1 MTRPT
6 WLLWGVSVVLLA
18 TSSVAYGQRRPPPP
32 PPDDTPIRR
41 QDTQE
46 LTLTVGEHRTIPAA
60 DVKSYTDSGTPGIAD
75 VSVTPDKSAILV
87 TALKPGSTSFLVVHS
102 SGTETNWVV
111 NVVSK
116 SLQTVEKEVSDLLQG
131 YTGVR
136 VRRVGSRFFIDGGV
150 SSEGDLARIKRIAEL
165 YPGQV
170 ESLVTVGSS
179 GVARLINV
187 RIDIIFVQYKKTSG
201 YQVGINYP
209 AEIGGAGS
217 AGPILQSTWGYD
229 FIAQAATANFN
240 VVNQV
245 FPALDIAAQH
255 AWAKVLKQATIIT
268 TNGVEATLGN
278 GGEQNFPI
286 ATGLTGTI
294 QKISYGTNLTV
305 LPRFDPDTGELEVKV
320 EADVSDLTAPA
331 ANTTIPGRD
340 TAKLNTVVH
349 MKLGQSLVLSGIHTR
364 SHNHSTSGLP
374 LLSEIPV
381 LGIFFGT
388 HGDQRD
394 DRDGAIFVVP
404 SVVEAVGRSG
414 YDMIEDAMQQY
425 SAYDGDLKNVSPY
438 SRIPPGSGGPASPAS
453 PAGR

>member
-1 MTRPT
+1 MRRAAG
-6 WLLWGVSVVLLA
+6 LLSAAAVLFVVQA
-18 TSSVAYGQRRPPPP
+18 SSVAHAQRRPAPPSE
-32 PPDDTPIRR
+32 DTRR
-41 QDTQE
+41 QDNQE
-46 LTLTVGEHRTIPAA
+46 LTMTVGEHRTIPAS

-75 VSVTPDKSAILV
+75 VSVTPDKSNLLV
-87 TALKPGSTSFLVVHS
+87 TALKAGTTSFLVVHS
-102 SGTETNWVV
+102 NGTETNWVV

-136 VRRVGSRFFIDGGV
+136 VRRVGARFFIDGGV

-170 ESLVTVGSS
+170 ESLVSVGSS
-179 GVARLINV
+179 GASRLINV
-187 RIDIIFVQYKKTSG
+187 RIDIVYVQYKRTSG

-209 AEIGGAGS
+209 GEILGSGSGGQVV
-217 AGPILQSTWGYD
+217 QSTWGYD
-229 FIAQAATANFN
+229 FVANTPTAQASI
-240 VVNQV
+240 VNQV
-245 FPALDIAAQH
+245 FPALDIAQQH

-268 TNGVEATLGN
+268 TNGVEATFGN
-278 GGEQNFPI
+278 GGEVNFSTS
-286 ATGLTGTI
+286 AGLTSSI
-294 QKISYGTNLTV
+294 QKISYGTNVTV

-331 ANTTIPGRD
+331 ANTTIPSRD

-349 MKLGQSLVLSGIHTR
+349 MKLGQSLVLSGIHSR
-364 SHNHSTSGLP
+364 SHNHSVSGLP

-381 LGIFFGT
+381 LGILFGT

-394 DRDGAIFVVP
+394 DRDGAIFVIP

-414 YDMIEDAMQQY
+414 YDMIEEAMQQY
-425 SAYDGDLKNVSPY
+425 SSYDGDLKVVNPY
-438 SRIPPGSGGPASPAS
+438 PRIPPGSGGPQSPS
-453 PAGR
+453 R